1 MIPPEQIW
9 VMVVAILV
17 SVVVM
22 LVGAK
27 PIADYVTRHPT
38 MKVLALA
45 FLILIGV
52 MLVAEGIG
60 QHIAKGTVYFAMAFA
75 VLVEL
80 FNLRVRRKAKTT
92 ES

>member
-1 MIPPEQIW
+1 
-9 VMVVAILV
+9 
-17 SVVVM
+17 
-22 LVGAK
+22 
-27 PIADYVTRHPT
+27 
-38 MKVLALA
+38 
-45 FLILIGV
+45 